1 MSFKTFRW
9 LWNEPLNKL
18 PLAMKHIAWG
28 LSGFQ
33 THSKK
38 FGTTETVRTGCG
50 LGGRARRV
58 RSLRQRARYLKILRV
73 RGWRFK
79 VCGCGAGADK
89 KFQPAQDST
98 VYTFSISYAI
108 LMKQQW
114 KSRSGPGSY
123 RKFAPHHSFANLSTK
138 VTHRKNR
145 WVASTAIYFLT
156 SCNTAA

>member
-1 MSFKTFRW
+1 VSFKTFRW

-38 FGTTETVRTGCG
+38 FGTTETVRAGCG

-58 RSLRQRARYLKILRV
+58 RSQRQRARYLKILRV

-114 KSRSGPGSY
+114 KVDLDQD
-123 RKFAPHHSFANLSTK
+123 HT
-138 VTHRKNR
+138 
-145 WVASTAIYFLT
+145 ASSLHITVLRT
-156 SCNTAA
+156 SVPKLHTGKTDGQPVRPFIS